1 MKKMEKW
8 QFGGY
13 IMFSRNFE
21 NSTPEETREE
31 IAEYQSAAKITA
43 FIAVDEEGGSVNRV
57 F

>member
-1 MKKMEKW
+1 MEKW